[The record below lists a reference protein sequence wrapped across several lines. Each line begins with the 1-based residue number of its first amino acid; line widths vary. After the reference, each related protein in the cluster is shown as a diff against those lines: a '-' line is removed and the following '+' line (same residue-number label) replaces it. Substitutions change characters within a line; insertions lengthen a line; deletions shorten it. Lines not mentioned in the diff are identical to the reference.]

1 MLDDIVTCGA
11 EFLKENG
18 DQAFAN
24 TTKVVKQND
33 NWCTPLPHKTV
44 AARAGLGWIGKNC
57 LLVTERYGSAVQL
70 SSFLTNAPMP
80 AEKPVN
86 ESKCGK
92 CTACVQKCPAKA
104 LTGVLW
110 NRTIRREQILRKE
123 DCKEMQIQRMK
134 KATGIATDLCGLHF
148 AVCPYMQRF
157 VNRNTHI

>member
-57 LLVTERYGSAVQL
+57 LLVTERCGSAVQL

-92 CTACVQKCPAKA
+92 CTKMSGKSAD
-104 LTGVLW
+104 
-110 NRTIRREQILRKE
+110 RRF
-123 DCKEMQIQRMK
+123 M
-134 KATGIATDLCGLHF
+134 
-148 AVCPYMQRF
+148 V
-157 VNRNTHI
+157 

>member
-24 TTKVVKQND
+24 ITKVVKQND
-33 NWCTPLPHKTV
+33 NRCTPLPHKTV

-57 LLVTERYGSAVQL
+57 LLVTERYGSAVRL

-148 AVCPYMQRF
+148 AVCPYTQRF